1 MVKSILCL
9 DIGSGTQD
17 VLYWQEDLVLENCPK
32 FVLPAP
38 ARRVMARLRELTAAG
53 QAVYLHG
60 TNMGGG
66 FYRAAMAH
74 VKAGLPLAAHPDAAY
89 SLADDLGQLEKLGVA
104 VREERPAGHVPVP
117 LADYDPGFWQA
128 LLGAAGLPMPELVLA
143 CAQDHGFHPGSS
155 NRIGRFNLWRQF
167 LIEAAG
173 RPAWLLFRKPPPELT
188 RLAALQRAIGG
199 GPVADTGAAAVLGAL
214 YDPGVARTAADEG
227 VCLVNAGNSHVIAFL
242 LYAGRHVRGLRAPHG
257 PALGRGAVA
266 GPDALPARR
275 ADHGGGFR
283 LPGPR
288 LPDPAPAGRGQG
300 LRADLRHR
308 PAAPAVRGPG
318 GVLPGSWRGHDAGR
332 GLGPAEGLAG
342 PAVRRQQAGMIDEK
356 ITAGKPVVKMKK
368 R

>member
-242 LYAGRHVRGLRAPHG
+242 LYAGRMYGVYEHHTGLRSAEELWRDLTLFRRGELTMEAVFDSQGHGCLTLPLPAAAKGFVPTFVIGPQRRLFEGRAVSFPAPG
-257 PALGRGAVA
+257 GDMMLAGALGLLKAWQ
-266 GPDALPARR
+266 D
-275 ADHGGGFR
+275 
-283 LPGPR
+283 
-288 LPDPAPAGRGQG
+288 
-300 LRADLRHR
+300 
-308 PAAPAVRGPG
+308 
-318 GVLPGSWRGHDAGR
+318 
-332 GLGPAEGLAG
+332 
-342 PAVRRQQAGMIDEK
+342 RQSGDNKLE
-356 ITAGKPVVKMKK
+356 
-368 R
+368 